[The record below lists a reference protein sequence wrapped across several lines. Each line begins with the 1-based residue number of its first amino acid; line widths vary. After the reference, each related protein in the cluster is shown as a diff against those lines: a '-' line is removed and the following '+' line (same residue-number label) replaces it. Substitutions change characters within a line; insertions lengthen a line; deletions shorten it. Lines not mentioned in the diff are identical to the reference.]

1 MRVTPIR
8 PIARTART
16 LARRTPTLPQR
27 NLSNDR
33 DHRSLTD
40 HRKPSN
46 NRCPSGNGVYID
58 LEV

>member
-8 PIARTART
+8 PIAPTART
-16 LARRTPTLPQR
+16 LARRTPPLPQR
-27 NLSNDR
+27 TLTNDR
-33 DHRSLTD
+33 DNRSPTD

-46 NRCPSGNGVYID
+46 SRCPSGNGVYID

>member
-1 MRVTPIR
+1 MRVTPVR
-8 PIARTART
+8 PIAPTART

-33 DHRSLTD
+33 DTRSDPD
-40 HRKPSN
+40 HRKLSN
-46 NRCPSGNGVYID
+46 SRCPSGNGVYID

>member
-8 PIARTART
+8 PIVPTARA

-33 DHRSLTD
+33 DNRSTPD

-46 NRCPSGNGVYID
+46 NRCPSGNGVHID
-58 LEV
+58 IEV

>member
-1 MRVTPIR
+1 MRVTPVR
-8 PIARTART
+8 PIASTARYT
-16 LARRTPTLPQR
+16 ARRPPTLPQR

-33 DHRSLTD
+33 DNRSPAN

-46 NRCPSGNGVYID
+46 NRRPSGNGVYID